1 MTLSAVLFNCIIFN
15 IIKKY
20 LLHNTMR
27 CLADTCTSLRQ
38 YKFENRIMI
47 LNDDASNAY
56 YYNEPFRQ
64 TILNYRR
71 KMKTKYRQF
80 KFGLKLHHLKLAY
93 STNKTLH
100 DIFEGVYYVDLSYAK
115 ELTDITALK
124 NIPIVKASSC
134 TDLTKIDI
142 LSHNKDLSEQMVNT
156 NYLDLNWYDSLN
168 WYDNTEDCINI
179 NSFISLEYC
188 TAITDF
194 SSLKGIMHVDLSG
207 CEQITNADLVHFSD
221 TKTLNLSGCHLI
233 SDVSMLSHL
242 NGLDISKCPYIEDVS
257 SLSKLHTL
265 KLHCCRIT
273 DVSALGKLNNL
284 DLSCC
289 YNLTDVSA
297 LGNVIKLNLSCCY
310 NLTDVSALGN
320 VKNLNLSSCDS
331 LIVVSALGNVI
342 DLYLNSCNNITDVSA
357 LGKVIKLDLSSCDNI
372 TDVSAL
378 INVEN
383 LNLSACGNI
392 TDIPCFNAKILDLSY
407 CKITDFSKLINVKE
421 LSLRH
426 CMQITDNDLQFF
438 VNKRFLDLTGCKNI
452 TNVDILLDNV
462 QVLDLSFCIGITDLS
477 PFADDGIKRLN
488 RYYIRKLK

>member
-1 MTLSAVLFNCIIFN
+1 MPLSAGLFNCIIFN

-20 LLHNTMR
+20 LLHDTMR

-56 YYNEPFRQ
+56 YYNKPFRQ
-64 TILNYRR
+64 TVLDYKKKIIA
-71 KMKTKYRQF
+71 KYPQF

-100 DIFEGVYYVDLSYAK
+100 DIFEGVYYVDLGYAK

-124 NIPIVKASSC
+124 NIPIVKMSCC

-156 NYLDLNWYDSLN
+156 NYLDLNWYN
-168 WYDNTEDCINI
+168 NTEDCINI

-194 SSLKGIMHVDLSG
+194 SSLKGIMHINLSG
-207 CEQITNADLVHFSD
+207 CAQITNADLIHLSD
-221 TKTLNLSGCHLI
+221 TKTLNLSDCHLI
-233 SDVSMLSHL
+233 TDVSMLSHL
-242 NGLDISKCPYIEDVS
+242 DGLDISKCPYIEDVS
-257 SLSKLHTL
+257 PLLKLHTL

-289 YNLTDVSA
+289 DY
-297 LGNVIKLNLSCCY
+297 
-310 NLTDVSALGN
+310 
-320 VKNLNLSSCDS
+320 
-331 LIVVSALGNVI
+331 
-342 DLYLNSCNNITDVSA
+342 ITDVSA
-357 LGKVIKLDLSSCDNI
+357 LGKVGKLDLSNCDNI
-372 TDVSAL
+372 TDVSDL

-392 TDIPCFNAKILDLSY
+392 TDIPYFNARILDLS
-407 CKITDFSKLINVKE
+407 CCRITDFSRLINVKE

-426 CMQITDNDLQFF
+426 CMQITNNHLQFF

-462 QVLDLSFCIGITDLS
+462 KVLDLSWCIGITDVS
-477 PFADDGIKRLN
+477 PFADDGIITLN

>member
-15 IIKKY
+15 NIKKY
-20 LLHNTMR
+20 LLHDTMR

-38 YKFENRIMI
+38 YKFENTIMI
-47 LNDDASNAY
+47 LNEDASNAY

-64 TILNYRR
+64 TVLNYRR
-71 KMKTKYRQF
+71 KMKATYSQF
-80 KFGLKLHHLKLAY
+80 KFGLKLHYLKLAY
-93 STNKTLH
+93 YTNKTLH

-115 ELTDITALK
+115 KLTDITALK

-156 NYLDLNWYDSLN
+156 NYLNLNWYDSLN

-179 NSFISLEYC
+179 NSFISLKYC

-221 TKTLNLSGCHLI
+221 TKTLNLSGCRLI

-242 NGLDISKCPYIEDVS
+242 NGLDISKCRYIEDLS

-331 LIVVSALGNVI
+331 LIDVSALGNVI
-342 DLYLNSCNNITDVSA
+342 KLN
-357 LGKVIKLDLSSCDNI
+357 LSSCDNI

-392 TDIPCFNAKILDLSY
+392 TDIPCFNAKILDLSC

-421 LSLRH
+421 LSLCH
-426 CMQITDNDLQFF
+426 CMQITDKDLQFF
-438 VNKRFLDLTGCKNI
+438 VNKRFLDLTGCTNI

-462 QVLDLSFCIGITDLS
+462 QVLD
-477 PFADDGIKRLN
+477 R
-488 RYYIRKLK
+488 

>member
-1 MTLSAVLFNCIIFN
+1 MVLSAALFNCIIFN

-20 LLHNTMR
+20 LLHDTMW

-38 YKFENRIMI
+38 YKFENTIMI
-47 LNDDASNAY
+47 LNDGASNAY
-56 YYNEPFRQ
+56 YYDEPFRQ
-64 TILNYRR
+64 IILNYRR
-71 KMKTKYRQF
+71 KMKAKYHQF

-124 NIPIVKASSC
+124 NIPIVKMSCC

-142 LSHNKDLSEQMVNT
+142 LSHNKDLSKQMVNT
-156 NYLDLNWYDSLN
+156 NYLDLNWYN
-168 WYDNTEDCINI
+168 NTEDCINI

-194 SSLKGIMHVDLSG
+194 GSLKGIMHIDLSG

-242 NGLDISKCPYIEDVS
+242 NGLNISKCPYIEDVS
-257 SLSKLHTL
+257 NLSKLHTL

-273 DVSALGKLNNL
+273 DVSALGKLDNL

-297 LGNVIKLNLSCCY
+297 LGNVINLDLSCCY

-320 VKNLNLSSCDS
+320 VIDLNLKSCD
-331 LIVVSALGNVI
+331 
-342 DLYLNSCNNITDVSA
+342 NITDVSA
-357 LGKVIKLDLSSCDNI
+357 LGKVIKLDLSNCDNI
-372 TDVSAL
+372 TDVSDL

-392 TDIPCFNAKILDLSY
+392 TDIPCFNTIILNLS
-407 CKITDFSKLINVKE
+407 CCSITDFSRLINVKE

-426 CMQITDNDLQFF
+426 CMQITNHHLQFF

-462 QVLDLSFCIGITDLS
+462 KVLDLSLCTGITDLS
-477 PFADDGIKRLN
+477 PFADDGIKTLN

>member
-1 MTLSAVLFNCIIFN
+1 MPLSAALFNCIIFN

-56 YYNEPFRQ
+56 YYDEPFRQ
-64 TILNYRR
+64 IILNYRR
-71 KMKTKYRQF
+71 KMKAKYSQF

-124 NIPIVKASSC
+124 NIPIVKMSCC

-156 NYLDLNWYDSLN
+156 NYLDLD

-194 SSLKGIMHVDLSG
+194 SSLKGIMHIDLSG
-207 CEQITNADLVHFSD
+207 CAQITNADLIHFSD

-233 SDVSMLSHL
+233 SYVSMLSHL
-242 NGLDISKCPYIEDVS
+242 NSLNISKCPYIEDVS
-257 SLSKLHTL
+257 PLSKLHTL

-297 LGNVIKLNLSCCY
+297 LGNVINLNLGGCY

-320 VKNLNLSSCDS
+320 VINLNLSGCD
-331 LIVVSALGNVI
+331 
-342 DLYLNSCNNITDVSA
+342 NITDVSA
-357 LGKVIKLDLSSCDNI
+357 LGKVRKLDLSNCDNI
-372 TDVSAL
+372 TDVSDL

-392 TDIPCFNAKILDLSY
+392 TDIPCFNTIILNLS
-407 CKITDFSKLINVKE
+407 CCSITDFSRLINVKE

-426 CMQITDNDLQFF
+426 CMQITNNHLQFF

-488 RYYIRKLK
+488 RYYIRRLK